1 MVTKT
6 LLQSICASHLAA
18 SKDETRYHLNH
29 VRLESTDQ
37 SLVIIA
43 TNGHWLSHITLP
55 KDHAGD
61 VYPITSPLHFSPE
74 AIKRLQSEL
83 KLIPR
88 YQESIDLDLNRY
100 STQDI
105 KYPNWRQFIQRKV
118 TPVHTPNI
126 GLSGEYLTDIIK
138 LFKQI
143 GVKHPMLKISIIDKL
158 SPVTITANSQSTIG
172 LEAQVILMPVRV

>member
-6 LLQSICASHLAA
+6 LLQSICASSLAA

-29 VRLESTDQ
+29 VRLEPTAD
-37 SLVIIA
+37 SLVIVA

-61 VYPITSPLHFSPE
+61 VYPLTSPLHFDSD

-83 KLIPR
+83 KLAPR
-88 YQESIDLDLNRY
+88 YQESIDLDLRKY
-100 STQDI
+100 STQEDFN
-105 KYPNWRQFIQRKV
+105 YPNWRQLIPKA
-118 TPVHTPNI
+118 TPTHTPTI
-126 GLSGEYLTDIIK
+126 GLSGEYLTDITK
-138 LFKQI
+138 FFKQL
-143 GVKHPMLKISIIDKL
+143 GVKRPMLKLSIIDKE
-158 SPVTITANSQSTIG
+158 SPVTITSNTQSTIG

>member
-6 LLQSICASHLAA
+6 LLQSICASSLAA

-29 VRLESTDQ
+29 VRLEPTDD
-37 SLVIIA
+37 SLVIVA
-43 TNGHWLSHITLP
+43 TNGHWLSHITLS
-55 KDHAGD
+55 KSHAGD
-61 VYPITSPLHFSPE
+61 IYPITAPLHFPPE

-88 YQESIDLDLNRY
+88 YQESIDLDLRKY
-100 STQDI
+100 SNQDI
-105 KYPNWRQFIQRKV
+105 NYPNWRQFIQSKA
-118 TPVHTPNI
+118 TPIHTPTI
-126 GLSGEYLTDIIK
+126 GLSGEYLTDITK

-143 GVKHPMLKISIIDKL
+143 GVKRPQIKLNIIDKL
-158 SPVTITANSQSTIG
+158 SPVTITSNTQDLG